1 MFRYYIEDTSLYRE
15 VEDLL
20 DNAGIE
26 FDWDGGDRLLIE
38 ENDAEDVEAI
48 LDANDITY
56 DAI

>member
-1 MFRYYIEDTSLYRE
+1 MYRYYIEDASLLGE
-15 VEDLL
+15 VEELL

-38 ENDAEDVEAI
+38 ENDAKDVEAI

>member
-1 MFRYYIEDTSLYRE
+1 MYRYYIEDTSLHGE
-15 VEDLL
+15 VEELL
-20 DNAGIE
+20 DNAGIK

>member
-1 MFRYYIEDTSLYRE
+1 MYRYYIEDASLLGE
-15 VEDLL
+15 VEELL

-26 FDWDGGDRLLIE
+26 FDWDGGVRLLIE
-38 ENDAEDVEAI
+38 ENDAKDVEAI